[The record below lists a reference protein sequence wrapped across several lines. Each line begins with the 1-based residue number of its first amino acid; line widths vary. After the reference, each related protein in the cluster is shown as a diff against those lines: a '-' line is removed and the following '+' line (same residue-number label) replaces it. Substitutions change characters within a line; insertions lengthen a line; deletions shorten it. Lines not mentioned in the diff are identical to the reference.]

1 MGRTYSE
8 ASKRA
13 HQKYYSNTDEIR
25 YRTKKGRKAEVTAH
39 AESMGETLGQF
50 VDRAIDETMA
60 KDSSCKEENHG

>member
-1 MGRTYSE
+1 MGRAYSE

-25 YRTKKGRKAEVTAH
+25 YRTKKGRKAEITAH

-50 VDRAIDETMA
+50 VDRAIDETMNR
-60 KDSSCKEENHG
+60 DKEDTNDCTI

>member
-1 MGRTYSE
+1 MGSSYSE

-50 VDRAIDETMA
+50 VDRAIDETMGR
-60 KDSSCKEENHG
+60 DSSRGGQKHD